1 MSTAVTFAFV
11 GPAAFAR
18 LLALRLRE
26 EGLAPRYEPPR
37 ELADDQG
44 SLQVVRVVFE
54 VATAGV
60 GADQVIQVVGQLAAR
75 YENRFEIDALRKA
88 DEDGSVDQ
96 G

>member
-26 EGLAPRYEPPR
+26 EGLEPGYEPPR
-37 ELADDQG
+37 ELEDEPG
-44 SLQVVRVVFE
+44 SLQVVRVEFE

-60 GADQVIQVVGQLAAR
+60 GADRVVQVVRQLATR
-75 YENRFEIDALRKA
+75 YQGRFDVQALREHQ
-88 DEDGSVDQ
+88 DEVVDP